1 MTTFQII
8 SLLAICLSAP
18 GIQAAFIA
26 GVDLFTRNFTID
38 PPRGTSEA
46 RFDLPLDLAG
56 VWQIATPTGELLDNY
71 IWQVRSPGY
80 LRKKLRTLI

>member
-1 MTTFQII
+1 MARINII
-8 SLLAICLSAP
+8 SLLAACLSAP
-18 GIQAAFIA
+18 VVIEAAFVP

-56 VWQIATPTGELLDNY
+56 VWQIATPTGQLVDNY
-71 IWQVRSPGY
+71 IWQVCSPSKEY
-80 LRKKLRTLI
+80 